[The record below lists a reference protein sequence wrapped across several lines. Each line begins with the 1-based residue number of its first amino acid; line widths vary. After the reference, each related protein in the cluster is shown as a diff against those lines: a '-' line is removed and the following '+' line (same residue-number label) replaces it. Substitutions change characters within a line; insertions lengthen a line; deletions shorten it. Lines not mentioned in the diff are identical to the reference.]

1 MHRQGHRFTD
11 RADESLEVDLVF
23 DFSEMERPDLGG
35 MVLVLTARQIAEDDD
50 RTVWVRSVSAHMREL
65 LHALGLE
72 HLFEDFPG
80 TPDYRD

>member
-1 MHRQGHRFTD
+1 MHGRRHGF
-11 RADESLEVDLVF
+11 ADSGEEPVEVDLVF

-50 RTVWVRSVSAHMREL
+50 RRVWVKSMSARMREL

-80 TPDYRD
+80 NGDYTN